1 MVADVALVTEARLER
16 PVEIGWYERNVLEED
31 RILIE
36 ALADLGLSAQ
46 RVDWARKDVDWSDYR
61 CALLR
66 TPWNYFLQFEAFMRW
81 VEHVSTRTRLL
92 NAPQTIGWNV
102 DKRYLLELQAAG
114 VAVVPTEIL
123 ERGDGR
129 TLAGI
134 AEARGWGQMVL
145 KPVVSG
151 AGRHTYRVRPDD
163 RGEAILRE
171 RVAAEAMMLQPF
183 VPDIVARGEVTVVVI
198 DGTPTHALLK
208 RPAAGEFRVQDDH
221 GGTVHDHVA
230 SSEELAAAKR
240 AIECCATP
248 PLYGRVDLVRDADDK
263 PMVMELEL
271 VEPELW
277 FRRCPSAAG
286 RLAKRLAQTLG

>member
-1 MVADVALVTEARLER
+1 MVADVALVTEAKLER
-16 PVEIGWYERNVLEED
+16 PVKIGWYERNVLEED
-31 RILIE
+31 RILTE
-36 ALADLGLSAQ
+36 ALAEVGLSAQ
-46 RVDWARKDVDWSDYR
+46 RVDWAREDVDWSAYR

-66 TPWNYFLQFEAFMRW
+66 TPWNYFLELDAFMRW
-81 VEHVSTRTRLL
+81 VEQVSTQTRLL

-123 ERGDGR
+123 ERGDRR

-134 AEARGWGQMVL
+134 AQARGWDEAVL

-163 RGEAILRE
+163 VGEAILRE

-183 VPDIVARGEVTVVVI
+183 VPDVVARGEVTVVVI
-198 DGTPTHALLK
+198 DGAPTHALLK

-221 GGTVHDHVA
+221 GGTLHDHEA
-230 SSEELAAAKR
+230 SSEELAAAMR

-248 PLYGRVDLVRDADDK
+248 PLYGRVDLVRDADGN

-277 FRRCPSAAG
+277 FRRWPSAAG
-286 RLAKRLAQTLG
+286 RLARRLAQTLG